1 MSGYTGYI
9 LQIKFYIFPRF
20 QCFSVLITTMGDCMF
35 SCFRT
40 EMAAQQRPFFIL
52 TALFCY
58 FREHKLTCPICAL
71 PDLLVSR
78 LLLCTCTHLLYLH
91 VPYKA
96 TLYRFV
102 WGILQVDEFFF
113 FFAKLK
119 VAKCLNNRFSR
130 CILSNVQT
138 VFVDPRHSSVAEMLG
153 FVKPI
158 EEVSSTLSSR
168 V

>member
-1 MSGYTGYI
+1 
-9 LQIKFYIFPRF
+9 
-20 QCFSVLITTMGDCMF
+20 
-35 SCFRT
+35 
-40 EMAAQQRPFFIL
+40 MAAQQRPFFIL

-78 LLLCTCTHLLYLH
+78 LLLCTCSYILYPH

-96 TLYRFV
+96 TFNVSFCLGHSASGGIVFCFV
-102 WGILQVDEFFF
+102 FVLF

-119 VAKCLNNRFSR
+119 IGKCLNNRFSR

-138 VFVDPRHSSVAEMLG
+138 VFGDPRHSSVAEMLG

>member
-1 MSGYTGYI
+1 M
-9 LQIKFYIFPRF
+9 
-20 QCFSVLITTMGDCMF
+20 
-35 SCFRT
+35 
-40 EMAAQQRPFFIL
+40 
-52 TALFCY
+52 
-58 FREHKLTCPICAL
+58 
-71 PDLLVSR
+71 
-78 LLLCTCTHLLYLH
+78 
-91 VPYKA
+91 
-96 TLYRFV
+96 YRFV
-102 WGILQVDEFFF
+102 WGILQVDELFFFLFFVF